1 MYNEVDAE
9 PSSHQLQ
16 NLVIQLVS
24 PLKTGKEGYVL
35 WKKNPHIVFLGSL
48 KPANKQE
55 YAAAT
60 ARSLVRIYYLM
71 TVLVET

>member
-16 NLVIQLVS
+16 NLVDLVS

-35 WKKNPHIVFLGSL
+35 WKKNPHIVFWGFQF
-48 KPANKQE
+48 K
-55 YAAAT
+55 
-60 ARSLVRIYYLM
+60 
-71 TVLVET
+71 